1 VTTVPFSY
9 FFILS
14 SFQRVRDHTIC
25 AEGFEYETGKFRNDR
40 YRAFIRLISGIDLVE
55 MVTPAQCF
63 EIYCRISDVIAD
75 VKTRH
80 WLAHYCRQYP
90 YNRRN
95 FPIDIRNHIAV
106 CNGRIEEEPVEP
118 VMCPSCELEFL
129 QTLFKMYYDYKLYL
143 FPVTSSVTS
152 SEKSDET

>member
-1 VTTVPFSY
+1 MYSMPSVDPVTIVPFSY

-14 SFQRVRDHTIC
+14 SFQRVRDHTIY
-25 AEGFEYETGKFRNDR
+25 AEEFEAETGQFKTDR
-40 YRAFIRLISGIDLVE
+40 YRAFIRFISGIDLAE
-55 MVTPAQCF
+55 IVTPVQCF

-106 CNGRIEEEPVEP
+106 CNGRIEEEQPVT
-118 VMCPSCELEFL
+118 CPSCELEFL
-129 QTLFKMYYDYKLYL
+129 QTLFKMYYDYKLHL
-143 FPVTSSVTS
+143 FPIEV
-152 SEKSDET
+152 